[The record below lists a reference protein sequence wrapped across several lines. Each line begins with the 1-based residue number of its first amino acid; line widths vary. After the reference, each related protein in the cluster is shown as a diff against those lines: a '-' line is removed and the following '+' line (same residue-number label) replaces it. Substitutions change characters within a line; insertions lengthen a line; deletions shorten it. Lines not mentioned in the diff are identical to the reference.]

1 MPKVPDIG
9 RVAQK
14 WAERAGNAQGAYID
28 GIQNPKEDWAQ
39 ATTRAAE
46 TYKASVIKAANEG
59 RFARGVNKAGTQKQ
73 MQASM
78 QKGSQRF
85 TEGVAIA
92 QPEYSAAMAPVLQ
105 TIAAVQL
112 PPRGPKGDPRNIDR
126 VKAIDAALHQA
137 RIGK

>member
-14 WAERAGNAQGAYID
+14 WAERAGSAQGAYMD
-28 GIQNPKEDWAQ
+28 GVQNPKEDWAQ
-39 ATTRAAE
+39 ATTKAAE
-46 TYKASVIKAANEG
+46 TYKVAVIKAANDG
-59 RFARGVNKAGTQKQ
+59 KFARGVNRVGTQKQ
-73 MQASM
+73 QQASI

-92 QPEYSAAMAPVLQ
+92 QPDYSAAMAPVLQ
-105 TIAAVQL
+105 TISSVTL
-112 PPRGPKGDPRNIDR
+112 PARGPKGDPKNIER

-137 RIGK
+137 KNSR

>member
-1 MPKVPDIG
+1 MAKVPDIG
-9 RVAQK
+9 RVASK

-28 GIQNPKEDWAQ
+28 GVQNPKEDWAQ
-39 ATTRAAE
+39 ATSRAAE
-46 TYKASVIKAANEG
+46 TYKTAVTKAANEG
-59 RFARGVNKAGTQKQ
+59 RFQRGVVKAGTQKQ

-92 QPEYSAAMAPVLQ
+92 QPEYTNAMGPVLQ

-112 PPRGPKGDPRNIDR
+112 PPRGPKGDPKNLDR

-137 RIGK
+137 KTTK